1 MSARERPQAS
11 GRVRPAVYPSGI
23 ITQLMCRILVVDD
36 EQEVREAVQR
46 RLDREGYKVITAP
59 SESDGLE
66 CLQVGDPAFDIVITD
81 MSMEDPNSGIR
92 ILEGA
97 VARDVFT
104 EVIVLTA
111 YGNVANAVECMKRGA
126 FDYIE
131 KNMPGVDVYE
141 LLCLKVQQAVERRRS
156 AVKTVRRL
164 EAFSKGQGA
173 VEI

>member
-1 MSARERPQAS
+1 
-11 GRVRPAVYPSGI
+11 
-23 ITQLMCRILVVDD
+23 MCQILVVDD
-36 EQEVREAVQR
+36 EEEVREAVKR
-46 RLDREGYKVITAP
+46 RLEREGYKVHSAS
-59 SESDGLE
+59 SEETGLDS
-66 CLQVGDPAFDIVITD
+66 LQQAQRAFDIVITD
-81 MSMEDPNSGIR
+81 MSMEDANSGIR

-126 FDYIE
+126 FDYVE

-156 AVKTVRRL
+156 AVDTLRRL
-164 EAFSKGQGA
+164 ETFTKNRP
-173 VEI
+173 IL

>member
-1 MSARERPQAS
+1 
-11 GRVRPAVYPSGI
+11 
-23 ITQLMCRILVVDD
+23 MCRILVVDD
-36 EQEVREAVQR
+36 EQEVREAAAR
-46 RLDREGYKVITAP
+46 RLEREGYKVTPAP
-59 SESDGLE
+59 SESEGLVK
-66 CLQVGDPAFDIVITD
+66 LQSADNVFDIVITD
-81 MSMEDPNSGIR
+81 MSMEDSASGIR

-126 FDYIE
+126 FDYVE

-156 AVKTVRRL
+156 AVDTVRRL
-164 EAFSKGQGA
+164 EAFTKSRGGLGA
-173 VEI
+173 S